1 VIALNGDVRVSGVV
15 EDNVV
20 ALNGRVVVAEY
31 GRLQGDVVSRHRPVV
46 ESGGR
51 FDGEW
56 ERWNPRAWSRGVA
69 IFARIAIWIA
79 FTVSTLVL
87 GLILGLLA
95 PRATGAVHEA
105 ARERIGPVIGWGVLL
120 TMGLPVVALLV
131 VATIVGL
138 PLGLGTLLALGLVY
152 GIGYTA
158 GAWVLGRTVTPRA
171 RPILSFLAGGGILR
185 VVALVPVLG
194 GLSWFA
200 AVVVGLGA
208 IAVAAYR
215 ARRRAPSRRARPPRP
230 APGRDSALGAGA
242 GETAGDATASGWGRW
257 DQDVEG
263 HAGAGWLT
271 NAHSLVV
278 THLKAGSR

>member
-20 ALNGRVVVAEY
+20 ALNGRVVVAES
-31 GRLQGDVVSRHRPVV
+31 GRLQGDVVSRHRPLV

-51 FDGEW
+51 FDCEW

-120 TMGLPVVALLV
+120 TIGLPLVALLV

-158 GAWVLGRTVTPRA
+158 
-171 RPILSFLAGGGILR
+171 
-185 VVALVPVLG
+185 
-194 GLSWFA
+194 
-200 AVVVGLGA
+200 
-208 IAVAAYR
+208 
-215 ARRRAPSRRARPPRP
+215 AP
-230 APGRDSALGAGA
+230 
-242 GETAGDATASGWGRW
+242 
-257 DQDVEG
+257 
-263 HAGAGWLT
+263 
-271 NAHSLVV
+271 
-278 THLKAGSR
+278 